1 MSDKRTPIV
10 YCVCE
15 PTSHKEGGSRIDI
28 TPAAEYGE
36 IEILLGHTQSLFA
49 PVPTV
54 RKLRDK
60 LAEFSDDDYILPVGD
75 PVLMS
80 TVAMVAAEMNN
91 GRVKF
96 LKWDR
101 IQRRY
106 MVITVDTSGAST

>member
-1 MSDKRTPIV
+1 MGKV

-15 PTSHKEGGSRIDI
+15 PVSHKEGGARIDI
-28 TPAAEYGE
+28 TPASEYGE
-36 IEILLGHTQSLFA
+36 IEILLAHTQSLLA

-54 RKLRDK
+54 RKLREK
-60 LAEFSDDDYILPVGD
+60 LADFCDDDYILPVGD

-80 TVAMVAAEMNN
+80 TVAMVAGEMNH

-106 MVITVDTSGAST
+106 LTITVDTSGAST